1 MRGRSIDF
9 YPFFSNHKTLSTQ
22 RPAIKNHFSSAVH
35 TIASQ
40 LSIFPRGHESMAK
53 KKKVANKATHQ
64 QAEMWEPGVF
74 GPGPLCHADNL
85 LPIFCQFFFCFF
97 LVRCELLRWFAFNYA
112 AIEKL
117 LRVQQFRF
125 QFIFSHLELG
135 GVKGWVLGRQTTG
148 FKFVTAT
155 TNMTNAKWSANLI
168 TQFYWINRHNLKCG

>member
-53 KKKVANKATHQ
+53 KKKSGKQSHTSTGRNVGAGGFWSCTTLSCRQFAANI
-64 QAEMWEPGVF
+64 
-74 GPGPLCHADNL
+74 
-85 LPIFCQFFFCFF
+85 LPVFFFLFFF

-135 GVKGWVLGRQTTG
+135 GVKGWVLGQQTTG

-155 TNMTNAKWSANLI
+155 TNMTNAK
-168 TQFYWINRHNLKCG
+168 

>member
-64 QAEMWEPGVF
+64 QAEMWEPGFLVLDHF
-74 GPGPLCHADNL
+74 VMPTIC
-85 LPIFCQFFFCFF
+85 CQYFASFFFVFF
-97 LVRCELLRWFAFNYA
+97 SCGANYSA
-112 AIEKL
+112 GLPSIM
-117 LRVQQFRF
+117 QQLKNYYVYNNFGFSSFFRT
-125 QFIFSHLELG
+125 SN
-135 GVKGWVLGRQTTG
+135 WVG
-148 FKFVTAT
+148 
-155 TNMTNAKWSANLI
+155 
-168 TQFYWINRHNLKCG
+168 

>member
-53 KKKVANKATHQ
+53 KKKKWQTKPHINRPKCGSRGFLVLYHFVMPTI
-64 QAEMWEPGVF
+64 
-74 GPGPLCHADNL
+74 C
-85 LPIFCQFFFCFF
+85 CQYFASFFFVFF

-135 GVKGWVLGRQTTG
+135 GVKGWVLGQQTTG

-155 TNMTNAKWSANLI
+155 TNMTNAK
-168 TQFYWINRHNLKCG
+168 

>member
-1 MRGRSIDF
+1 LIFTLFSPTTKPSALNGQQLKIIF
-9 YPFFSNHKTLSTQ
+9 HLPFTQLLVNFPFSPEDTNQWQ
-22 RPAIKNHFSSAVH
+22 R
-35 TIASQ
+35 
-40 LSIFPRGHESMAK
+40 

-74 GPGPLCHADNL
+74 GPVPLCHADNL
-85 LPIFCQFFFCFF
+85 LPIFCQFFFFVFF

-135 GVKGWVLGRQTTG
+135 GVKGWVLGQQTTG

-155 TNMTNAKWSANLI
+155 TNMTNAK
-168 TQFYWINRHNLKCG
+168 

>member
-85 LPIFCQFFFCFF
+85 LPIFCQFFFFCFF
-97 LVRCELLRWFAFNYA
+97 FSCGANYSA
-112 AIEKL
+112 GLPSIM
-117 LRVQQFRF
+117 QQLKNYYVYNNFGFSSFFRT
-125 QFIFSHLELG
+125 SN
-135 GVKGWVLGRQTTG
+135 WVG
-148 FKFVTAT
+148 
-155 TNMTNAKWSANLI
+155 
-168 TQFYWINRHNLKCG
+168 